1 MSPVRTKLVD
11 QVKIWLFPA
20 LVTILGTIIYREILE
35 MRADVKQLL
44 AQSNIDKT
52 KIEKLEQQVQMINQ
66 ALFLKKGV
74 VAYVSPD
81 EMRTY
86 GKHEELY
93 TLENNIETEN

>member
-1 MSPVRTKLVD
+1 
-11 QVKIWLFPA
+11 
-20 LVTILGTIIYREILE
+20 
-35 MRADVKQLL
+35 
-44 AQSNIDKT
+44 
-52 KIEKLEQQVQMINQ
+52 MINQ